1 MTLRSEIQEKQYDA
15 MKKGDA
21 ERLSVMRLLNSAIK
35 NEEIE
40 LKRELNDEEA
50 QAVVGRQVKQ
60 LKDAL
65 KDFEAGGRKDLM
77 DKTQKEIEILEEYL
91 PEQMSDEKLEEIV
104 GKIIEQMSAGPQDVG
119 KVMGAVMKE
128 VKGQADGNKVREIVS
143 KKLN

>member
-65 KDFEAGGRKDLM
+65 KDFEAGGRKDLIE
-77 DKTQKEIEILEEYL
+77 KTQKEIEILEEYL
-91 PEQMSDEKLEEIV
+91 PEQMS
-104 GKIIEQMSAGPQDVG
+104 G
-119 KVMGAVMKE
+119 
-128 VKGQADGNKVREIVS
+128 
-143 KKLN
+143 

>member
-21 ERLSVMRLLNSAIK
+21 ERLSIMRLLNSAIK

-40 LKRELNDEEA
+40 LRRDLNDEEA

>member
-65 KDFEAGGRKDLM
+65 KDFEAGGRKDLIE
-77 DKTQKEIEILEEYL
+77 KTQKEIEILEEYL

>member
-40 LKRELNDEEA
+40 LRRDLNDEEA

>member
-65 KDFEAGGRKDLM
+65 KDFEAGGRKDLIE
-77 DKTQKEIEILEEYL
+77 KTQKEIEILEEYL
-91 PEQMSDEKLEEIV
+91 PEQMSDEKLEEII